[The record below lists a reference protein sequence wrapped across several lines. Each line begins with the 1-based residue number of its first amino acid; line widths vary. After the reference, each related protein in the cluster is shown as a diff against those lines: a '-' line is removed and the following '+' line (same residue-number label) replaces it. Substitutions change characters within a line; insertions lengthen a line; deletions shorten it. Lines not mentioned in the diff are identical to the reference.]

1 MKIDAGTFFIMVG
14 TIAAAGVGG
23 YFLSQKGLIGA
34 PPPSPTPAPTP
45 APTTSPPASA
55 ASSPVAA
62 ASSTPPPVSIPDR
75 PACDD
80 NQGTP
85 GECPPIGWS
94 AEEGGCGNFTNKRC
108 NECKQAFM
116 PRVAAAAVDCI
127 NKLNARERCDKF
139 RVNLCG
145 HLALMNA
152 CLVPEMIKGDDPKQ
166 QGSVAN
172 LCEGIAKDCAS
183 APQPPPPI
191 DCRQTLAGMNDA
203 GRTRMSQCMKAHC
216 SDLGLLG
223 CEATPP

>member
-1 MKIDAGTFFIMVG
+1 MKIDAGTFFILVG
-14 TIAAAGVGG
+14 TIAAAGAGG
-23 YFLSQKGLIGA
+23 YFLSQKGIIGGKA
-34 PPPSPTPAPTP
+34 PEPPPTPTPT
-45 APTTSPPASA
+45 PTTSAPAPSA
-55 ASSPVAA
+55 SPAA
-62 ASSTPPPVSIPDR
+62 STPPPPPVAIPDR

-108 NECKQAFM
+108 NEFKQAFK
-116 PRVAAAAVDCI
+116 PRVAAAAVECI

-145 HLALMNA
+145 HMALMNA
-152 CLVPEMIKGDDPKQ
+152 CIVPEMIKGDDPKQ
-166 QGSVAN
+166 PNSVSH

-183 APQPPPPI
+183 APQPPQTI
-191 DCRQTLAGMNDA
+191 DCRQTLAGMNET
-203 GRTRMSQCMKAHC
+203 GRTRMSQCMRAHC

-223 CEATPP
+223 CEGTPP